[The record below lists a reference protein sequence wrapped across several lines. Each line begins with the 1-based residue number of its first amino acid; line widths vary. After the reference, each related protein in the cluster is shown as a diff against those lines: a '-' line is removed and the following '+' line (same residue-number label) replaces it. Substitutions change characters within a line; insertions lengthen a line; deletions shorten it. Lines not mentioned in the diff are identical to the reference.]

1 LCTGVTAGKCSTT
14 YRRGSKNEAQAPKNL
29 WAPDISHEN
38 GRYRLYYAYSLF
50 GKNTSVIALVTN
62 KRLDAA
68 SPDYNGKTR
77 ASSSSPR

>member
-1 LCTGVTAGKCSTT
+1 VFDNIPPWIKERSPGT
-14 YRRGSKNEAQAPKNL
+14 KNL

-38 GRYRLYYAYSLF
+38 GRYRLYYAYSLS